1 MDGLLVP
8 LRQALQDGQYRG
20 QRFPGGLGG
29 GLHLFAGIQLNV
41 IVRQR
46 VNEVHL
52 LRDVTQRLAAGLQH
66 GAQLPQVGGLALHRL
81 ADPGQRLLVEFL
93 RGKLADILAVDVAQL
108 LHVKDRRALGD
119 AGDIKDLY
127 QLLQR
132 EDLLVTLGAPAQQR
146 NVVEDGRGQKAHLHQ
161 VLVGGVA
168 VPLGELVG
176 GVPHD
181 GRAVNVFRNLPAER
195 LVQQVVLGRGGK
207 ILIAADHMG
216 DAHGVVVHHIGKV
229 IGWHAIALD
238 ENLIVQRAAFHGH
251 IAVHL
256 IMEGHGPLSGHL
268 LPDDIGDTRRQLL
281 GDLLLG
287 KIAAVTVIAGCHA
300 GGLLHLTH
308 LVQPLLITE
317 AVVGVTAFHQLLGVF
332 LKHAHSLAL
341 DIGAHRA
348 ADIGTFVPLQT
359 GFLQCLIDDLHG
371 AFHLAL
377 LVGVLYPQQKASV
390 VALCY

>member
-1 MDGLLVP
+1 M
-8 LRQALQDGQYRG
+8 
-20 QRFPGGLGG
+20 
-29 GLHLFAGIQLNV
+29 
-41 IVRQR
+41 
-46 VNEVHL
+46 
-52 LRDVTQRLAAGLQH
+52 
-66 GAQLPQVGGLALHRL
+66 
-81 ADPGQRLLVEFL
+81 
-93 RGKLADILAVDVAQL
+93 
-108 LHVKDRRALGD
+108 
-119 AGDIKDLY
+119 
-127 QLLQR
+127 
-132 EDLLVTLGAPAQQR
+132 
-146 NVVEDGRGQKAHLHQ
+146 
-161 VLVGGVA
+161 
-168 VPLGELVG
+168 PLGELVG

-229 IGWHAIALD
+229 IGWHAIALNED
-238 ENLIVQRAAFHGH
+238 LIVQRAAFHGH

-317 AVVGVTAFHQLLGVF
+317 AVVGVAAFHQLLGVF
-332 LKHAHSLAL
+332 LKHTHSLTL
-341 DIGAHRA
+341 NIGTDGA
-348 ADIGTFVPLQT
+348 ADIRSLVPQQAGLLQ
-359 GFLQCLIDDLHG
+359 GLVDDLHSP
-371 AFHLAL
+371 LYLTL